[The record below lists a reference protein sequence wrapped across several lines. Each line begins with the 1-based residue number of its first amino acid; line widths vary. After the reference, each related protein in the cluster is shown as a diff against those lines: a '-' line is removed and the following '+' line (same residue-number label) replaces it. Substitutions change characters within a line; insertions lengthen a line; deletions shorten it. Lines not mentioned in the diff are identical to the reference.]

1 VCSWLAVSF
10 IFVVPSAKIPTSCVD
25 EGRQALLIVHGL
37 FDLELSMRYET
48 LTLGG
53 NVIRFPV
60 ELRAKP
66 SIDLL
71 IDVAPDFT

>member
-1 VCSWLAVSF
+1 
-10 IFVVPSAKIPTSCVD
+10 
-25 EGRQALLIVHGL
+25 L
-37 FDLELSMRYET
+37 FDLKAVHALRT

-71 IDVAPDFT
+71 IDVAPDSR